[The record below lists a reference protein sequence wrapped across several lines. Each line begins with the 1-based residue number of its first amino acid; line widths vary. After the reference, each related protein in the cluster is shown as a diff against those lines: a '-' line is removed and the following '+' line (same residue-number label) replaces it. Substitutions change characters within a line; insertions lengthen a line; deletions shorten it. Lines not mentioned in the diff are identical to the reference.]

1 MCRLVA
7 YLGQELLLATALVKP
22 KYSLISQSLRAR
34 ESSILTNGD
43 GFGLGWY
50 TPSISPEP
58 ALFTSIQPAWNDRNL
73 LNLANKIKAPCFFAH
88 IRAASAGG
96 VSTYNCHPFVQG
108 KWMMMHN
115 GGIHDFNVVKRHLRR
130 LLDDDIYQ
138 NLQGE
143 TDSEHFFALMMQIAK
158 GRTLTKL
165 SNVADIIQE
174 TIERVLELVATYG
187 TSGPSYFN
195 ICLTDGKRL
204 WATRYCSDSS
214 IVPESLHYSVGD
226 RFEATADGRYHML
239 REDERYNCVLVTS
252 EKLTSCAGDWQ
263 VVPSNHLLM
272 VSQDKKIRLRTL

>member
-1 MCRLVA
+1 MCRLIA

-34 ESSILTNGD
+34 ESSIPTNGD

-73 LNLANKIKAPCFFAH
+73 LNLTSKIKAACFFAH

-96 VSTYNCHPFVQG
+96 VSQYNCHPFVQG

-115 GGIHDFNVVKRHLRR
+115 GEINNFILVKRHLRR
-130 LLDDDIYQ
+130 LLEDDIYH
-138 NLQGE
+138 NIQGE

-158 GRTLTKL
+158 GRDL
-165 SNVADIIQE
+165 SRLSIVADVIQE
-174 TIERVLELVATYG
+174 TIYRVLELVNQYG
-187 TSGPSYFN
+187 ETGPSYFN

-204 WATRYCSDSS
+204 WATRYCSDKN
-214 IVPESLHYSVGD
+214 IIPESLHYSVGD
-226 RFEATADGRYHML
+226 RFEAIDGHYHML
-239 REDERYNCVLVTS
+239 RKDERYNCILVTS

-263 VVPSNHLLM
+263 SMPANHLLM
-272 VSQDKKIRLRTL
+272 VDKEKKLHLRAL